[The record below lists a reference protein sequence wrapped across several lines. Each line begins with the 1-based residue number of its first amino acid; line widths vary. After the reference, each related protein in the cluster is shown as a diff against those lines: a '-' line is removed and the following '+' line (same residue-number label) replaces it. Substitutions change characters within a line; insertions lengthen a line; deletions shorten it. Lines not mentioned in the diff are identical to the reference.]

1 MGKYIIKND
10 EVRKYF
16 HEQYA
21 KINIQ
26 VVPGH
31 WPNFQTKEEVD
42 KWIKHMKKLEEHWEE
57 LWEDKEHHDRDI

>member
-1 MGKYIIKND
+1 MSKHIIEND

-16 HEQYA
+16 HEEYA

-31 WPNFQTKEEVD
+31 WPNFKTKEEVD
-42 KWIKHMKKLEEHWEE
+42 KWIKCMKKLEEHFDE
-57 LWEDKEHHDRDI
+57 LWEMEE